1 MTEQY
6 EQVNSIDEALKAES
20 EDRLWVDPEKGGI
33 NFPLKAHTVSFL
45 LEAIEGKLFYRK
57 PEQVE
62 LVEWKYL
69 LEGADEVFKYV
80 RPTVKL
86 DSDYWYRTGYIIKGV
101 RVKA

>member
-6 EQVNSIDEALKAES
+6 EQINSIDEALKAES
-20 EDRLWVDPEKGGI
+20 EDTLWVDPEKGGI

-62 LVEWKYL
+62 LVEWGNEHGHRQYNESPITKPFGL
-69 LEGADEVFKYV
+69 LG
-80 RPTVKL
+80 
-86 DSDYWYRTGYIIKGV
+86 YWYPTGYIIKGV